1 MNLTWYNEGNK
12 SNILS
17 IVFKK
22 NITDSH
28 FMIQNISLVVTP
40 SDEMFPGIKGN
51 LKLSLT
57 EVLWSIMFSMNDYD
71 NDNWFI
77 FWYGSD
83 VVPVC

>member
-1 MNLTWYNEGNK
+1 
-12 SNILS
+12 
-17 IVFKK
+17 
-22 NITDSH
+22 
-28 FMIQNISLVVTP
+28 LVVTP

>member
-1 MNLTWYNEGNK
+1 LDIPKNISATGSCGNDSQVMNLTWYNEGNK

-57 EVLWSIMFSMNDYD
+57 EVL
-71 NDNWFI
+71 
-77 FWYGSD
+77 
-83 VVPVC
+83 